1 MKGQVK
7 MKKIKVLKGWGIY
20 QNNEKEIQEYGF
32 NITVLHPDNME
43 CVKDSGMIFTP
54 ADSDMEL
61 ENIQAAIDWIN
72 NY

>member
-1 MKGQVK
+1 MRRI
-7 MKKIKVLKGWGIY
+7 KKYKNWGIY
-20 QNNEKEIQEYGF
+20 QNNEKEIEEYGF

-43 CVKDSGMIFTP
+43 YKYMCSP

-61 ENIQAAIDWIN
+61 DTLKEAISWID